1 MRLSAHRIR
10 SINRAI
16 AQVNGI
22 ICGASDRQP
31 VRFPEKLKP
40 ISPTNLAGV
49 LKVVAVAR
57 TANSSRPIPL
67 RG

>member
-16 AQVNGI
+16 ARVNGI

-31 VRFPEKLKP
+31 ARFSENLKP
-40 ISPTNLAGV
+40 TSSPNRTGV
-49 LKVVAVAR
+49 VKIVAVAR
-57 TANSSRPIPL
+57 TANS
-67 RG
+67 

>member
-16 AQVNGI
+16 ARVNGI

-31 VRFPEKLKP
+31 ARFSESLKP
-40 ISPTNLAGV
+40 TFSPNLAGV
-49 LKVVAVAR
+49 VKIVAVAKA
-57 TANSSRPIPL
+57 ANP
-67 RG
+67 